1 MGDPFRFDLI
11 PPGTGVLCALSGG
24 ADSMYLLCR
33 LLEGREK
40 YGWTVYAAHFNHG
53 LRPTAQRDEDFVR
66 DWCEKQNV
74 PLFRCRENVEEYAF
88 QNKLSVEE
96 AGRILRYRFLED
108 IAWEQGDSEHPI
120 LVATGHHAGDNA
132 ETVLMNLIRGCG
144 LHGLTGIP
152 ERRGNIVRPM
162 LNAVRREIEAYLE
175 EHSVPHVEDETNAD
189 PAYTRNRVRLEL
201 LPLLEELNPRA
212 VEHICAAAAR
222 LREDEEELSRQAK
235 LLAGQG
241 LDIPEGAAVPVRVLN
256 GAPRPVALRACATLL
271 DRAGLGGEAVHL
283 DGMLALSTGEDP
295 SAQIDVPG
303 GTARRQYELL
313 VLSRQAAPD
322 PEPPAP
328 KELVEGENRWGSWI
342 IRCIRAECP
351 GKAYVSP
358 REFYLKPNRYLIRPR
373 QEGDRITLGKRPPKT
388 VKKLMIEGRV
398 PACRRGLVPV
408 LDALGRAAAL
418 GGFGPGREFLA
429 QPGEPALHI
438 ILRAEENE
446 HDPSRH

>member
-33 LLEGREK
+33 LLEGRER
-40 YGWTVYAAHFNHG
+40 YGWTVYAAHLNHG
-53 LRPTAQRDEDFVR
+53 LRPTAQRDEEFVR
-66 DWCEKQNV
+66 HWCGKQNIQ
-74 PLFRCRENVEEYAF
+74 LFCLRENVEEYAA

-96 AGRILRYRFLED
+96 AGRVLRYRFLEST
-108 IAWEQGDSEHPI
+108 AWEQGDSEHPI

-152 ERRGNIVRPM
+152 QRRGSIVRPM
-162 LNAVRREIEAYLE
+162 LNVTRREIEDYLA
-175 EHSVPHVEDETNAD
+175 EHHVPHVEDESNAD

-222 LREDEEELSRQAK
+222 LGEDEGELSRQGSLISGRA
-235 LLAGQG
+235 
-241 LDIPEGAAVPVRVLN
+241 LDIPGGLAVNVDELRDV
-256 GAPRPVALRACATLL
+256 PRPIALRSCGQLL
-271 DRAGLGGEAVHL
+271 EQAGLEGEAVHRE
-283 DGMLALSTGEDP
+283 GMLALALGEDP

-303 GTARRQYELL
+303 GSVRRQYGLL
-313 VLSRQAAPD
+313 VLSRQED

-358 REFYLKPNRYLIRPR
+358 QEFYLKPDRYLIRPR
-373 QEGDRITLGKRPPKT
+373 QEGDQITLGKRPPKT

-398 PACRRGLVPV
+398 PACRRGFVPV
-408 LDALGRAAAL
+408 LDASGRAAAL

-429 QPGEPALHI
+429 QPGEAALHI